1 MSEPQT
7 EAIRDHLTRVLASP
21 LFDRSQRQS
30 AFLRFV
36 VEKTIEGRKED
47 IKEYEIAV
55 QVYERRVDHSTRT
68 DPIVR
73 VEASRLR
80 AKLLEYYSGEGR
92 EESIRIELPAL
103 YGRRRARRACDPA
116 RAQTLARAEGK

>member
-1 MSEPQT
+1 MSELQT
-7 EAIRDHLTRVLASP
+7 EAIREHLTRVLASP

-36 VEKTIEGRKED
+36 VEKTLEGRKDD
-47 IKEYEIAV
+47 IKEYEVAV
-55 QVYERRVDHSTRT
+55 QVYERRVDHSTRA

-80 AKLLEYYSGEGR
+80 AKLLEYYSGDG
-92 EESIRIELPAL
+92 STSPNSP
-103 YGRRRARRACDPA
+103 RRLHRCRHYSPSRLQGPPL
-116 RAQTLARAEGK
+116 RLAVFGGCR